1 MGLEKKIIDLWKEL
15 LINESDFIQI
25 AQFASQRWEAMIG
38 LLRVDDDNVMFSEI
52 KNQCSFQHS
61 YIHQQSAT
69 AGEKEI
75 QQKELALRKT

>member
-25 AQFASQRWEAMIG
+25 AQSASQRWEAVIG
-38 LLRVDDDNVMFSEI
+38 LMKGDGDNVMFSEI
-52 KNQCSFQHS
+52 KTQCSFQHFC
-61 YIHQQSAT
+61 IHQQSAT